1 MRSFRRDGGAIVN
14 SGQVLRHEKFYVFIW
29 RHKLRAFNSN
39 TLLGF
44 GKEHADADR
53 AVRELNR
60 TLRSAIWSKMQDVME
75 AYPSAIVLNAERIV
89 FRVKGND
96 YRAIVAFDF
105 PRQAAFLKFLGT
117 HGEYDRID
125 ALTIDLYSRREQS

>member
-1 MRSFRRDGGAIVN
+1 MRV
-14 SGQVLRHEKFYVFIW
+14 
-29 RHKLRAFNSN
+29 FNSN

-44 GKEHADADR
+44 GKDHADADR

-60 TLRSAIWSKMQDVME
+60 TLRSATWSKMQDVME
-75 AYPSAIVLNAERIV
+75 AYPSATVLNAERVV

-105 PRQAAFLKFLGT
+105 LRHAAFIKFVGT
-117 HGEYDRID
+117 HAEYDRIG
-125 ALTIDLYSRREQS
+125 ALNVDLYSTQEQS